1 MTRPTWLLSAFVIAA
16 IATAAMASTVE
27 AADPKLRLCTARKD
41 GVYHFAGE
49 RIAAAAAGHGVAIDV
64 VETAGSLFN
73 MAALRARLCDAAIA
87 QADAVLRFA
96 QLYRGDGIALTEPL
110 PLHREFVHLVC
121 RRAAGIATIGE
132 LAGRGG
138 AARLLTGEP
147 GSGSTVTWTVLS
159 AMDPLYGGVTVSRVG
174 RSLAVATLADGKAD
188 CLLHVAGLGSG
199 YMAEVDGANA
209 DLRLVSIDS
218 GSPLDADV
226 LGLAVYARDQIPA
239 GIYAGLQP
247 DPTPT
252 PTPTISIQALLI
264 TTSRWAER
272 HPQGYAALR
281 AAVEQVRPE
290 ILDLPGQADNTES
303 DSPSAE

>member
-1 MTRPTWLLSAFVIAA
+1 MIRPTWMLSVFVVAA
-16 IATAAMASTVE
+16 IATAATAE

-41 GVYHFAGE
+41 GVYYFAGE
-49 RIAAAAAGHGVAIDV
+49 RIAAAAANNGVAIDV

-121 RRAAGIATIGE
+121 RRATGIATISE
-132 LAGRGG
+132 LAARGS

-159 AMDPLYGGVTVSRVG
+159 ALDPLYGGIMVSSIG

-199 YMAEVDGANA
+199 YMAEVDSANA
-209 DLRLVSIDS
+209 DLRIISIDTE
-218 GSPLDADV
+218 SPLDADV

-239 GIYAGLQP
+239 GTYAGLQP
-247 DPTPT
+247 AATPT
-252 PTPTISIQALLI
+252 RTISIQALLI

-281 AAVEQVRPE
+281 AAVEHARPE
-290 ILDLPGQADNTES
+290 ILGLPGQEENAES
-303 DSPSAE
+303 DSLPAQ